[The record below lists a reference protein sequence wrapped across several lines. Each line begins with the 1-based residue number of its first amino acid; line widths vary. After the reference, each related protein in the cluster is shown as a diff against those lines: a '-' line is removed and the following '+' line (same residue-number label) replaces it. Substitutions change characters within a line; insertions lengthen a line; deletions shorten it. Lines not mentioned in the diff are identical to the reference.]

1 LKIQAG
7 KEKVSK
13 FMIDYLKFT
22 IIEFFIVDLFCHL
35 Y

>member
-7 KEKVSK
+7 KEKVSI

-22 IIEFFIVDLFCHL
+22 IIEFYSD